1 MDYILL
7 KTCTRRW
14 QVQCQGISV
23 SQRVLDLLRKYDT
36 NLSSKCRVSSGPWKP
51 SNESSGLWKPRH
63 LYDTLP
69 WILKTLEYA
78 FLWWSWKPWNKTF
91 HKQKRN
97 NHQKLCI
104 YIYIKNMYIYIYIY
118 AYKSCLNNDLL
129 RNWLYFKTAVF
140 QIS

>member
-7 KTCTRRW
+7 KICARRW
-14 QVQCQGISV
+14 QVQYQGINV
-23 SQRVLDLLRKYDT
+23 SQRVLDLLKRYDT

-97 NHQKLCI
+97 NHQKLENCDANI
-104 YIYIKNMYIYIYIY
+104 LFYALAEILTLKKLDLDQHSDVNSVKNG
-118 AYKSCLNNDLL
+118 KN
-129 RNWLYFKTAVF
+129 
-140 QIS
+140 